1 MYAGSRSVRSAPCS
15 TRRHDAAYAGKA
27 CFLLRDLGTDRAKPR
42 WYQDFCASPAPTPT
56 PSSLIFFFDHVRA
69 RLAPQ
74 VAFLKHVYT
83 HLLAPPSRQR
93 EHESI
98 RPAGIMVTLVRIWR
112 PSWICN
118 GSDKA
123 RAEGPIKHHV
133 APGLVKRAVVGL
145 ILALAVT
152 KRNLVRAHDLGGVD
166 GGIPVLFAAACA
178 QARTVPALRWT
189 VNLACGTVR
198 LVWRRSRFVR

>member
-1 MYAGSRSVRSAPCS
+1 MG
-15 TRRHDAAYAGKA
+15 
-27 CFLLRDLGTDRAKPR
+27 
-42 WYQDFCASPAPTPT
+42 
-56 PSSLIFFFDHVRA
+56 
-69 RLAPQ
+69 
-74 VAFLKHVYT
+74 
-83 HLLAPPSRQR
+83 
-93 EHESI
+93 
-98 RPAGIMVTLVRIWR
+98 
-112 PSWICN
+112 N

-152 KRNLVRAHDLGGVD
+152 ERHLVRAHDLGGVD

-178 QARTVPALRWT
+178 QARTVPALWGT